1 MSDVNRTNVAPSENN
16 KSMDGSY
23 SVTADSPW
31 NWLYKVGGIAAL
43 IIVVLIPIQS
53 FIFIAYPPP
62 STVIDFFTLFH
73 NNKILGLLDLD
84 LLLTV
89 NNVLLILIYL
99 ALYTALRRANE
110 SLTAIALTIGLVG
123 IVLYL
128 VSREATFS
136 MLSLSE
142 QYAVATTET
151 QRSMFLAAGQTMLT
165 IYNGTA
171 FDLSYVLGG
180 VFILIISA
188 VMLHRNTFSKAT
200 ANVGIL
206 MGILMLVPPTVG
218 PIGLLLSLISLV
230 PTFIWLILIARRL
243 FQLSNA

>member
-1 MSDVNRTNVAPSENN
+1 MGDVHNINVEP
-16 KSMDGSY
+16 
-23 SVTADSPW
+23 SVTADSTW

-53 FIFIAYPPP
+53 LIFIAYPPP
-62 STVIDFFTLFH
+62 STVLDFFTLFH

-99 ALYTALRRANE
+99 AIYTALRRANE
-110 SLTAIALTIGLVG
+110 SFMTIALTVGLVG

-142 QYAVATTET
+142 QYAAATTEA

-180 VFILIISA
+180 VVILIISV
-188 VMLHRNTFSKAT
+188 VMLHSNIFSKAT

-206 MGILMLVPPTVG
+206 MGILMLIPPTVG
-218 PIGLLLSLISLV
+218 PIGLILSLISLV

-243 FQLSNA
+243 FQLSLHLR

>member
-243 FQLSNA
+243 FHLSNA